1 MAGPRVELV
10 GADTFDR
17 TLDQAADAISDMK
30 GATEKT
36 ATLIVAD
43 ARARAPR
50 RTGRLASSITGDVQ
64 PNQSLVGSD
73 LVYAPVI
80 HWGWPDR
87 NIAPQPFLLEAA
99 EGTETQWVGYFED
112 DITKAISK
120 VRGA

>member
-80 HWGWPDR
+80 HWGWPAR
-87 NIAPQPFLLEAA
+87 NIEPEPFLVEAA
-99 EGTETQWVGYFED
+99 EATRPSWEEAYQKDVQKTLD
-112 DITKAISK
+112 DVK
-120 VRGA
+120 GA

>member
-1 MAGPRVELV
+1 VAGPRVELV